1 MTNQMDVLNAWNKA
15 SMANP
20 PASLIEANQ
29 KYLSDDF
36 QNIDQNSNVVMDKQM
51 YSAMGPLLFAAF
63 PDLQYVWGDHRQE
76 GNDIIGTFNWEGTF
90 TNDLDL
96 SAMGLGVIKATGEK
110 IVWPEFKAR
119 FTFRNNQITSIREIF
134 GGMEPFLAPLG
145 VKMPAA

>member
-1 MTNQMDVLNAWNKA
+1 MNPFDVVIAWNKA

-20 PASLIEANQ
+20 PASLMEASQ

-36 QNIDQNSNVVMDKQM
+36 QNIDKDGKVLMDKQA
-51 YSAMGPLLFAAF
+51 YSAMGPLLYSAF
-63 PDLQYVWGDHRQE
+63 PDLNYVWGDHRQE
-76 GNDIIGTFNWEGTF
+76 GNDLVATFNWEGTF

-96 SAMGLGVIKATGEK
+96 SAMGMGVIKASGKK

-119 FTFRNNQITSIREIF
+119 FTVRDNQITSIQEIF
-134 GGMEPFLAPLG
+134 GGLEPFLAPLG